1 MENVFH
7 LFMTGSNSMVSIT
20 SELSMNFLKVL
31 FTIGYTNQMAK
42 KERGQLF
49 VSKTITKIA
58 GKWDC

>member
-42 KERGQLF
+42 KLGQLF